1 MSELE
6 IALSIAC
13 GVLFVAW
20 RHASK
25 EASEHYDA
33 ACFFKTALSK
43 VAKKEATVGMSEDGE
58 NIRLKM
64 TDKHEPIEL

>member
-20 RHASK
+20 RYERKTAG
-25 EASEHYDA
+25 EHYEA
-33 ACFFKTALSK
+33 ACIFKTALFK
-43 VAKKEATVGMSEDGE
+43 IANKEATVGLSEDG
-58 NIRLKM
+58 NGVRIKM